1 MKYLYICLIS
11 IFSFN
16 SVRAQESQ
24 DSAFLKKR
32 PKIGLVLSGGGAK
45 GFAHI
50 GVLKVIDKLGI
61 PIDYIAGTSMGSII
75 GGFYAMG
82 YSAEE
87 IEKIVLS
94 QDWDHLLSD
103 YVSRR
108 HIPINEKEDSER
120 YILSFPIKPKGIELP
135 SGIVVGQNIIN
146 LFEHLSLAYH
156 NQNDFKKLPIPF
168 ECIATD
174 LETGNAVVLDKG
186 YLPQALRASMA
197 IPTFFAPVEI
207 DGKLLADGGMINNFP
222 VKEVI
227 DMGADIVIGV
237 DVQSGPKSKK
247 ELKSFLD
254 ILNQTVSLM
263 ALKEFKNNINFV
275 DVYIKPE
282 LGSYSVSSFNDADSL
297 IYKGEEK
304 AKENIPV
311 LQELKTK
318 YHLRKTER
326 KVYQSPVD
334 STSFFVKQID
344 YNGLHDVGYALVE
357 GKLNLEIPGRITLHQ
372 LQRGIDRV
380 YGSQYFDQ
388 VDYRLSG
395 DEEKTLEINVKERT
409 TKRFNVG
416 LHYDSD
422 NDAAVLLNTTFR
434 NKLQSGSRLSF
445 DLKLAR
451 KPRFQATYTVDNG
464 VKPGLIL
471 KAEYNDSEVF
481 AFDDGKKVAGF
492 DFNYAKFDVKIQS
505 LIRESYA
512 MGLGAKSEYYH
523 ISSEFPNPDFIV
535 ADDNDYFYTYYAYLN
550 IDSHD
555 KANYPTK
562 GISLYGEYKLVT
574 NNGSALK
581 GTKRPASVA
590 YLKFQKAISI
600 SSAFTV
606 YPKFYG
612 RVVWGKNIP
621 NFYLSYT
628 GGIDQ
633 TDYFDIQIPFVGLE
647 RMEVPSIN
655 SFVFRTD
662 FQYELFRNNYLI
674 LKTNFGKLVED
685 VNDALNEG
693 EWVKGIGLTYS
704 YNSIIGPME
713 FSLMYSDKKKG
724 ISNYMSIGFWF

>member
-1 MKYLYICLIS
+1 M
-11 IFSFN
+11 
-16 SVRAQESQ
+16 AQQSQ
-24 DSAFLKKR
+24 DSTMVKKR

-50 GVLKVIDKLGI
+50 GVLKVIDELGI

-75 GGFYAMG
+75 GGFYSMG
-82 YSAEE
+82 YSAAE
-87 IEKIVLS
+87 IEKIVLG

-108 HIPINEKEDSER
+108 HIPINEKEDAER
-120 YILSFPIKPKGIELP
+120 YILSFPIKPKGIDLP
-135 SGIVVGQNIIN
+135 RGIVVGQNIIN
-146 LFEHLSLAYH
+146 LFENLSLEYH
-156 NQNDFKKLPIPF
+156 NQNNFKKLPIPF
-168 ECIATD
+168 VCIATD

-186 YLPQALRASMA
+186 YLPLALRASMA
-197 IPTFFAPVEI
+197 IPTVFAPVEI

-222 VKEVI
+222 VKEVKA
-227 DMGADIVIGV
+227 MGADIVIGV

-247 ELKSFLD
+247 ELNSFLD
-254 ILNQTVSLM
+254 ILNQTISLM
-263 ALKEFKNNINFV
+263 AIKEFKNNIDFV

-282 LGSYSVSSFNDADSL
+282 MGVYTVGSFNDADSL
-297 IYKGEEK
+297 IHRGEEK
-304 AKENIPV
+304 AKEFIPR
-311 LQELKTK
+311 LKELKDK
-318 YHLRKTER
+318 YHLKKQDRKIFT
-326 KVYQSPVD
+326 PPND
-334 STSFFVKQID
+334 TTSIFVKQIE
-344 YNGLHDVGYALVE
+344 YKGLHDVGHTLVE
-357 GKLNLEIPGRITLHQ
+357 GKLNLEIPGKISLAE
-372 LQRGIDRV
+372 LKKGINRV

-388 VDYRLSG
+388 VDYRLLG
-395 DEEKTLEINVKERT
+395 DKEKILEINVKERT

-416 LHYDSD
+416 VHYDSD

-434 NKLQSGSRLSF
+434 NKLKRGSRLSF

-451 KPRFQATYTVDNG
+451 KPRFQTTYTIDNG

-481 AFDDGKKVAGF
+481 AFENGKKIASY
-492 DFNYAKFDVKIQS
+492 DFNYAKLDMKIQS
-505 LIRESYA
+505 LFSESYA
-512 MGLGAKSEYYH
+512 MGIGAKTEYYH
-523 ISSEFPNPDFIV
+523 ISSEFPNPDFMV
-535 ADDNDYFYTYYAYLN
+535 VDDNDYFYTYYAYLKV
-550 IDSHD
+550 DSHD
-555 KANYPTK
+555 KANYPTR

-581 GTKRPASVA
+581 GTRRPASVA
-590 YLKFQKAISI
+590 YLKFQKAIAI
-600 SSAFTV
+600 SPSFTV

-647 RMEVPSIN
+647 RMEVPSTN
-655 SFVFRTD
+655 SFVFRGD

-685 VNDALNEG
+685 VNDALHAG

-713 FSLMYSDKKKG
+713 FSLMYSDKKKE
-724 ISNYMSIGFWF
+724 ISNYISIGYWF